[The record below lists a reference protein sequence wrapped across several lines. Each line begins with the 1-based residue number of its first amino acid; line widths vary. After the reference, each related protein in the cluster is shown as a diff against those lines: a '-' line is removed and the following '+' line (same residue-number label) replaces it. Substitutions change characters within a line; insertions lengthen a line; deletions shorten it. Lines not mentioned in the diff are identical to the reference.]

1 MMPLAHDAL
10 VQKAARQYLRQ
21 LLARP
26 GVTMVLSGYKTT
38 GGQRTTTPAVV
49 IGVRK
54 KRPVAEMMA
63 EELLPQRLEIN
74 GVSVATDVIE
84 ATFKALEEPGRITHV
99 RPAPGGVSIGH
110 VSITAGTL
118 GCVVKRDGKPVI
130 LSNNHVLAAS
140 GQAAIGSTIVQ
151 PGAYDGGT
159 EANDTIGIL
168 EDFVPIT
175 FESGGGGT
183 PDLPE
188 CPTAIKVVQALNW
201 LSEKMGHATR
211 LGIIPQAA
219 EPNLVDAAIA
229 TPLNPWQE
237 QVAEGILTRDD
248 IRVIP
253 KSVIPA
259 SVNMAVWKSGRTTG
273 FTDSGIIT
281 ATDAAIRV
289 SYGDLGEAIFEN
301 QVVVESPTRFSQGG
315 DSGSAV
321 LTDTA
326 LVGLLFAGD
335 EAGTMT
341 VCCPMTEVFRLLELT
356 L

>member
-1 MMPLAHDAL
+1 
-10 VQKAARQYLRQ
+10 
-21 LLARP
+21 
-26 GVTMVLSGYKTT
+26 MVLSGYKTT

-140 GQAAIGSTIVQ
+140 GAAEIGSAIVQ
-151 PGAYDGGT
+151 PGTYDGGT
-159 EANDTIGIL
+159 EASDKIGVL

-183 PDLPE
+183 PNLPE
-188 CPTAIKVVQALNW
+188 CPTAIKVVKLLNW
-201 LSEKMGHATR
+201 VAETMGHATR
-211 LGIIPQAA
+211 LGIVPQAA

-229 TPLNPWQE
+229 GVEGEWSAMLVERIMAENGKMVQPL
-237 QVAEGILTRDD
+237 
-248 IRVIP
+248 
-253 KSVIPA
+253 SVVPA
-259 SVNMAVWKSGRTTG
+259 QVNMAVWKAGRTTG
-273 FTDSGIIT
+273 YTAGGIIT
-281 ATDAAIRV
+281 AIDGAVRV
-289 SYGDLGEAIFEN
+289 SYGDLGEAVFEN

-321 LTDTA
+321 LTMENH

>member
-1 MMPLAHDAL
+1 MMPSTHDAL

-26 GVTMVLSGYKTT
+26 GVTMVRSGYKKV
-38 GGQRTTTPAVV
+38 GGVVTPTPAVV
-49 IGVRK
+49 IGVRR
-54 KRPVAEMMA
+54 KRPIAEMA
-63 EELLPQRLEIN
+63 PGELLPSRLEIN
-74 GVSVATDVIE
+74 GGSVATDVIE

-118 GCVVKRDGKPVI
+118 SCVVKRNGKPVI

-140 GQAAIGSTIVQ
+140 GAAEIGSAIVQ
-151 PGAYDGGT
+151 PGTYDGGT
-159 EANDTIGIL
+159 EANDKIGTL

-175 FESGGGGT
+175 FETGGGT
-183 PDLPE
+183 PNLPE
-188 CPTAIKVVQALNW
+188 CPTAIKVVKVLNW

-211 LGIIPQAA
+211 LGIVPQAA
-219 EPNLVDAAIA
+219 EPNLVDAAVA
-229 TPLNPWQE
+229 APLAGS
-237 QVAEGILTRDD
+237 VLAEILAENGKM
-248 IRVIP
+248 VVP
-253 KSVIPA
+253 LSVVPA
-259 SVNMAVWKSGRTTG
+259 QVNMAVCKAGRTTG
-273 FTDSGIIT
+273 YTAGGTIT
-281 ATDAAIRV
+281 AIDGAVRV
-289 SYGDLGEAIFEN
+289 SYGDLGEAVFE
-301 QVVVESPTRFSQGG
+301 QQLVVESTARFSQGG

-321 LTDTA
+321 LTMDNH

-341 VCCPMTEVFRLLELT
+341 VCCPMTEVFRLLELS